1 MTNWYQIAEID
12 RIDSPSLILS
22 LERLEKNIA
31 EMIRMVGGDTTRLM
45 PHVKTNKCRQVIAK
59 MVEQGITRF
68 KSSTLTEAEIA
79 AEAGASSVLIAHQL
93 VGPKIQRFFDL
104 ATGFPNTSFSTI
116 IDNRTSLSAL
126 AEAAARNQCR
136 ASIYIDINNGMER
149 SGIKPG
155 QKLADLIEQCKTT
168 ENIQL
173 KGLHIYDGHH
183 REEELMERKRQVNF
197 DFEKVHPYYEILP
210 EGFELIS
217 GGTPTF
223 SVHKERLNR
232 ICSPGTCVFSDWGY
246 GERFKDQHFEPAVLL
261 VTRVISKP
269 AQGIVTVDMG
279 HKSVASENPVD
290 KRISFL
296 NLKEY
301 ELLSQSEEHG
311 VLKVDNWE
319 EIKIGDVFFGVPY
332 HICPT
337 VNLHDGFTVIK
348 DGMIEDFWEITARKR
363 KIRY

>member
-1 MTNWYQIAEID
+1 MANWYQIDEID
-12 RIDSPSLILS
+12 KVDSPSLLLS
-22 LERLEKNIA
+22 LEILDKNID
-31 EMIRMVGGDTTRLM
+31 EMISMVNGDISRLM
-45 PHVKTNKCRQVIAK
+45 PHVKTNKCRQVIERMATK
-59 MVEQGITRF
+59 GISRF
-68 KSSTLTEAEIA
+68 KASTLAEAEIA
-79 AEAGASSVLIAHQL
+79 AEAGADTVLIAHQL

-104 ATGFPNTSFSTI
+104 SAAFKKTTFGTL
-116 IDNRTSLSAL
+116 IDNSSSLFHLSQMAQKNNSQ
-126 AEAAARNQCR
+126 AT
-136 ASIYIDINNGMER
+136 IYIDINNGMDR
-149 SGIKPG
+149 SGVKPG
-155 QKLADLIEQCKTT
+155 QKLADLIELCKEDKNTS
-168 ENIQL
+168 L

-223 SVHKERLNR
+223 SVHKERINR
-232 ICSPGTCVFSDWGY
+232 ICSPGTCVFNDWGY
-246 GERFKDQHFEPAVLL
+246 GERFRDQHFEPAVLL

-269 AQGIVTVDMG
+269 TAGVVTIDLG
-279 HKSVASENPVD
+279 HKSVASENPID
-290 KRISFL
+290 KRVKLL

-311 VLKVDNWE
+311 VLKVENWE
-319 EIKIGDVFFGVPY
+319 EIQVGDVFFGLPY

-337 VNLHDGFTVIK
+337 VNLHDGFTVIDNGK
-348 DGMIEDFWEITARKR
+348 ITDYWEITARRR